1 MERWDW
7 DAVLRREGGMVV
19 EWDGDW
25 VGSGQS
31 QVSSLKSQ
39 VSSFQDEAG
48 RNVKQWDWDWDAVLR
63 QERGLAVEWDADWDW
78 RGAPP
83 LSPS

>member
-1 MERWDW
+1 M
-7 DAVLRREGGMVV
+7 AVGTEGREAAR
-19 EWDGDW
+19 
-25 VGSGQS
+25 
-31 QVSSLKSQ
+31 LK
-39 VSSFQDEAG
+39 
-48 RNVKQWDWDWDAVLR
+48 KWDWDWDAVLR